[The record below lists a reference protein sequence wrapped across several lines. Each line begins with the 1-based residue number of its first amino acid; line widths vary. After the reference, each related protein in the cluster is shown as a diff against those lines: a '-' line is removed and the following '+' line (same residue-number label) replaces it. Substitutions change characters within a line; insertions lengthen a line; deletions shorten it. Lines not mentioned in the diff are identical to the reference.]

1 MRKKMKLTAVSIL
14 LSIIFYGSLSFAD
27 SHGII
32 KYRQNVM
39 KSTAGHMG
47 AIVDILKNGLPL
59 EAHVSDHARSML
71 QNSRMTLSMFPKG
84 SGKGRTKA
92 KLAIWENWSKFESA
106 VKDFERESAKL
117 AKVAESGDIE
127 ALAKQVRATG
137 KTCGGCHRNFRKRD

>member
-1 MRKKMKLTAVSIL
+1 MRKRIILTAVSIL

-59 EAHVSDHARSML
+59 EAHVADHARSML

-84 SGKGRTKA
+84 SGKGRTKS
-92 KLAIWENWSKFESA
+92 KQSIWKNWSEFESA
-106 VKDFERESAKL
+106 ANNFEQESAKL
-117 AKVAESGDIE
+117 YEVAKSGDME
-127 ALAKQVRATG
+127 VLAKQVRATG
-137 KTCGGCHRNFRKRD
+137 KTCSGCHRNFRKRN